1 MDILRAVAHGK
12 LKSHPVHSRV
22 AEIARIETQ
31 GNALLPGPCLKES
44 ANLHIMFL
52 KGSETVDELDTA
64 GRTLLYLNATFQ
76 DKDTIETMLERGA
89 DPNLSNRQGRTPV
102 HAAARSGCSASLA
115 ILLRS
120 RYRADLNIQDTF
132 GCTPLMNAVSRSDGR
147 DLADMLLQRGADANI
162 PNSKGW
168 YPAHVLAA
176 HNEAQWLENLAKAGA
191 DLNVTDNDGMNL
203 WSVAIYNKAI
213 DVLKYLIAFP
223 SVHFAALNCGST
235 VLHFAAYF
243 GNIETLQTLES
254 PRLGGV
260 DISALNKN
268 GKVAIQVAEW
278 RRDNNLDWF
287 RDIQTLGPGNRGGFQ
302 LDEDPYA
309 WFFAFEKLL
318 DYLNSLAGG
327 GGQCTHKYSSDRI

>member
-1 MDILRAVAHGK
+1 MDILRAVGHGK
-12 LKSHPVHSRV
+12 LKRHPVHSRV
-22 AEIARIETQ
+22 AEIARMETQ
-31 GNALLPGPCLKES
+31 DIPLSPGPCLKES
-44 ANLHIMFL
+44 ANPHIRFL
-52 KGSETVDELDTA
+52 KGSETVDEPDTA

-76 DKDTIETMLERGA
+76 DKETIETMLERGA

-120 RYRADLNIQDTF
+120 RYRADLNIQDAF

-162 PNSKGW
+162 PNNKGW

-176 HNEAQWLENLAKAGA
+176 HNEAQWLENLATAGA
-191 DLNVTDNDGMNL
+191 DLNVIDNDGMNL

-213 DVLKYLIAFP
+213 DVLKYLVACP
-223 SVHFAALNCGST
+223 SIQFAVLDCGST
-235 VLHFAAYF
+235 ALHFAAYF
-243 GNIETLQTLES
+243 GDIETLQALES
-254 PRLGGV
+254 PRLGTV
-260 DISALNKN
+260 DISAPNKN

-287 RDIQTLGPGNRGGFQ
+287 RGIQTLGPGNRGGFQ

-309 WFFAFEKLL
+309 WYFAFEKLL
-318 DYLNSLAGG
+318 DYLNSLAGDG
-327 GGQCTHKYSSDRI
+327 THKDSSGQISY